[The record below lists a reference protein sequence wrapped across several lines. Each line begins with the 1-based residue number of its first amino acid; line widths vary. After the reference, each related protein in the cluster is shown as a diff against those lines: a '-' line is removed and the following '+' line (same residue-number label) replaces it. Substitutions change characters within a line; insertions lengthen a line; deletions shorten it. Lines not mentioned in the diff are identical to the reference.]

1 VIAIVH
7 ILPTLPVRPI
17 TGESIGT
24 IMYFDALRTPIAVTV
39 IALAVVACPHNLA
52 EDKADEPR

>member
-1 VIAIVH
+1 M
-7 ILPTLPVRPI
+7 RPI

-39 IALAVVACPHNLA
+39 IALAVVACPHNSA